1 MFHSAEVQKEMF
13 HSAGGSKGLQMVRT
27 LSIYVQYS
35 IVKYS
40 HTVQCYYI
48 SKFRFFTHTNMY
60 LIDSF
65 SPG

>member
-35 IVKYS
+35 TVYS
-40 HTVQCYYI
+40 NILTPYNAI
-48 SKFRFFTHTNMY
+48 T
-60 LIDSF
+60 
-65 SPG
+65 